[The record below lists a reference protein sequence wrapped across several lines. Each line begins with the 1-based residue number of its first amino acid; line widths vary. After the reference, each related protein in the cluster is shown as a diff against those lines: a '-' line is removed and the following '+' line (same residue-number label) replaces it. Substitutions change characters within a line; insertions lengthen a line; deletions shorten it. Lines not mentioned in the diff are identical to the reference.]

1 MRQLSVCGVRGNED
15 FGGEK
20 KRLPRQEGDWEI
32 NGQEWICIVRAEIEE
47 ISDSKVFR

>member
-1 MRQLSVCGVRGNED
+1 MEEENCIKRGVDMRQLSVCGVRGNED

-32 NGQEWICIVRAEIEE
+32 NGQE
-47 ISDSKVFR
+47 